1 MNPAPA
7 ADPLRSLLRSL
18 LEQQGARLSAQE
30 LAEIL
35 WLAQGLP
42 SAVPAGGS
50 RRSARRAAVIQPV
63 PPAPPA
69 DPDPAPAL
77 NLPPAGLS
85 AGDPLR
91 HTLASFFPAP
101 PEPQRGQRS
110 AGLLP
115 DQVLPSEAD
124 LRAVLPL
131 RVQDVRLI
139 ADPKPFQVA
148 LQSLAAA
155 EPVALDPRYRHQ
167 LDEGETVEAYAR
179 SQRLWPVYSPANE
192 PRLSLVLLVDG
203 GLSMQVW
210 QRLADEWLAL
220 LMRSTMFRDVRA
232 VALDPARPM
241 AVLGALGGCDEEQ
254 VLLLLSDCSGP
265 HWWHGGALQSLLR
278 TLSLRYPL
286 ALLQVLPDWMWR
298 RTALGIGR
306 LVAVRNRQPFA
317 ANRLYQRWPLLP
329 GEPLPPQGD
338 SHLVLPLLSLQAAD
352 LDQWSALLLGRGHG
366 AVTAACLPVDWPAI
380 RITSREAEA
389 NETVDDRARRRLRSY
404 VQRCSQSAERLLRVM
419 AAAPVLTLP
428 VMRLL
433 QEAMVKDGG
442 PLAMAE
448 LLLSGLIRRQD
459 GASSDGLQVA
469 ALQAGVAG
477 RRAAD
482 RIQFDFEPGV
492 RDLLLGQLQGQQTA
506 EVVQRV
512 SELIEHRWEMCDGVP
527 PFQAFLADP
536 TLLPEDHHLAS
547 AKAFAQMTAEI
558 IERLPGAA
566 FQRLARSL
574 RQGAGGAPADPFPAE
589 LFAFAK
595 IEVPCAVL
603 QRLPQVEH
611 DEAYSTAQW
620 LDVPLSD
627 FWFDT
632 ATWMDGKI
640 RKHKARNRV
649 LWELLQ
655 PSSPLDHQD
664 PAAEAPTALYLPL
677 LPIPAG
683 RFLMGSPEEEEGRY
697 DDEGPQHEV
706 ELREF
711 FLAQTPI
718 TQAQWRAVAEWTRQE
733 HEDADLWPEKLEPDP
748 VARLEDAER
757 FRGDQRPVVAVT
769 WHEAMAFCQRLRLR
783 TGKNY
788 TLPSEAQWEYACR
801 AGTTTPFHFGE
812 TISTELANYDGST
825 PYGRAEKG
833 EFRRKTTDVDQF
845 AANPWGLQ
853 DMHGN
858 VLEWCLDHWH
868 DRYEG
873 APEDGSPWAEPETST
888 HQDQDSRKL
897 LRGGSWS
904 DFPRFCRSACR
915 NGTLPVSRYS
925 LVGFRVCCLPQDL
938 ILYP

>member
-210 QRLADEWLAL
+210 QRLADEWLA

-469 ALQAGVAG
+469 ALQAGAAG

-558 IERLPGAA
+558 IERLPGAG

-574 RQGAGGAPADPFPAE
+574 RQGAEGAPADPFPAE
-589 LFAFAK
+589 LFAFAE

-603 QRLPQVEH
+603 QRLPQVED

-640 RKHKARNRV
+640 RKHKARNRG

-655 PSSPLDHQD
+655 PSSPRDHQD
-664 PAAEAPTALYLPL
+664 PAAEAPTALYLPML
-677 LPIPAG
+677 HIPAG
-683 RFLMGSPEEEEGRY
+683 RFLMGSPAEEEGRY

-711 FLAQTPI
+711 FLSQTPI

-733 HEDADLWPEKLEPDP
+733 HEDADLWPEELEPDP
-748 VARLEDAER
+748 VARLEDADR
-757 FRGDQRPVVAVT
+757 FRGEQRPVVGVS
-769 WHEAMAFCQRLRLR
+769 WHDAMAFCQRLRLR

-801 AGTTTPFHFGE
+801 AGTTTHFHFGE
-812 TISTELANYDGST
+812 TISTELANYNGSEV
-825 PYGRAEKG
+825 YANGEKG
-833 EFRRKTTDVDQF
+833 EYRRQTTDVDQF
-845 AANPWGLQ
+845 YANSWGLY

-858 VLEWCLDHWH
+858 VWEWCADHWH
-868 DRYEG
+868 SSYNG
-873 APEDGSPWAEPETST
+873 ALEDGRPWIEPENDKNE
-888 HQDQDSRKL
+888 HKAKSRL
-897 LRGGSWS
+897 LRGGSW
-904 DFPRFCRSACR
+904 FTVPLICRSAYR
-915 NGTLPVSRYS
+915 SS
-925 LVGFRVCCLPQDL
+925 LHPADLNDSVGFRVCCLPQDL

>member
-1 MNPAPA
+1 MNPPPA
-7 ADPLRSLLRSL
+7 ADPLRPLLRSL
-18 LEQQGARLSAQE
+18 LEQQGARLSSLE

-50 RRSARRAAVIQPV
+50 RRSAPQAAAVQPV
-63 PPAPPA
+63 PSAPPA
-69 DPDPAPAL
+69 VPDQAPAP

-85 AGDPLR
+85 SGDPLR

-101 PEPQRGQRS
+101 PEAQRGQRS

-131 RVQDVRLI
+131 RLQDVRLI
-139 ADPKPFQVA
+139 ADPKPFQAA

-167 LDEGETVEAYAR
+167 LDEVETVEAYAR
-179 SQRLWPVYSPANE
+179 TQRLWPMYSPATE

-203 GLSMQVW
+203 GLAMQVW

-220 LMRSTMFRDVRA
+220 LMRSSMFRDVRA
-232 VALDPARPM
+232 VSLDPARPM
-241 AVLGALGGCDEEQ
+241 AVLGALAGSDEEQ

-265 HWWHGGALQSLLR
+265 HWWHGGPLQALLR

-286 ALLQVLPDWMWR
+286 ALLQVLPVWMWR

-317 ANRLYQRWPLLP
+317 ANRLYQRLPLLP
-329 GEPLPPQGD
+329 GEPLPPQGS

-352 LDQWSALLLGRGHG
+352 LDQWSALLLGRGHS
-366 AVTAACLPVDWPAI
+366 AMTAACLPVVWPAI

-389 NETVDDRARRRLRSY
+389 NETAEDRARRRLRTY

-448 LLLSGLIRRQD
+448 LLLSGLVRRQD
-459 GASSDGLQVA
+459 GARSDSLQAA
-469 ALQAGVAG
+469 ALQSGAAG

-536 TLLPEDHHLAS
+536 TLLPDDHHLAS

-558 IERLPGAA
+558 IERLPGAG

-574 RQGAGGAPADPFPAE
+574 RQGAGGAPADPFPVE
-589 LFAFAK
+589 LFAFGE
-595 IEVPCAVL
+595 IEAPCAVL
-603 QRLPQVEH
+603 QRLPQAVV
-611 DEAYSTAQW
+611 DEAYSTAQC

-627 FWFDT
+627 FWFET
-632 ATWMDGKI
+632 ATLMDGKI
-640 RKHKARNRV
+640 RKHKARNRC
-649 LWELLQ
+649 LWEPLQ
-655 PSSPLDHQD
+655 PPSRCDNQD
-664 PAAEAPTALYLPL
+664 LAAEAPTGLYLPML
-677 LPIPAG
+677 HIPAG
-683 RFLMGSPEEEEGRY
+683 RFLMGSPAQEEGRY
-697 DDEGPQHEV
+697 ADEGPQHEV

-711 FLAQTPI
+711 FLSQTPI

-733 HEDADLWPEKLEPDP
+733 HEDAELWPEELKPDP
-748 VARLEDAER
+748 VARLEEAER
-757 FRGDQRPVVAVT
+757 FLGEQRPVVAVS

-812 TISTELANYDGST
+812 TISTELANYNGSEV
-825 PYGRAEKG
+825 YANGEKG
-833 EFRRKTTDVDQF
+833 
-845 AANPWGLQ
+845 
-853 DMHGN
+853 
-858 VLEWCLDHWH
+858 
-868 DRYEG
+868 
-873 APEDGSPWAEPETST
+873 
-888 HQDQDSRKL
+888 
-897 LRGGSWS
+897 
-904 DFPRFCRSACR
+904 
-915 NGTLPVSRYS
+915 
-925 LVGFRVCCLPQDL
+925 
-938 ILYP
+938 